1 MLKRRIFTPFALVG
15 RARLCGIICR
25 MMDDKLDDT
34 LPTPVSSGWEKPA
47 PAEEPELAAT
57 QPTIAPTPVDS
68 PEQAIGLAETQA
80 VTPAPPEEILE
91 PAEALE
97 ASPLAP
103 PEEGLPVK
111 GKTGRGRRALIP
123 LAGILI
129 LLLIAALSGLAG
141 YRSGINLRTTAE
153 KTLVSQQAREQYDLG
168 VQDMQS
174 GFFERARQRFEYVIR
189 LDPSYPG
196 AADMLA
202 GVLLE
207 INTTA
212 TPTLVP
218 TAAPTP
224 TPDTRGIE
232 GLFDTAGQQLAN
244 TEWDAA
250 IETLLQLRKQDPT
263 YRAVDI
269 DGMLFMALRN
279 RGMDKIAKQADLE
292 GGLYDLALAARFG
305 PLDNEAQGYMNWTS
319 LYLTGASFWD
329 LDWRQV
335 VFYFEQIAPQLPYLT
350 DGSGL
355 TAIERYRLGLI
366 GLGDTLMREGD
377 YCAAVERYTLA
388 LSYGADP
395 EAEQALT
402 EATNLCSG
410 GEEESPPPG
419 TGTQDPQAPTPDP
432 NSTQPPPPP
441 AP

>member
-1 MLKRRIFTPFALVG
+1 
-15 RARLCGIICR
+15 

-34 LPTPVSSGWEKPA
+34 LPTPVSSGWERPT
-47 PAEEPELAAT
+47 PAEEPELAVT
-57 QPTIAPTPVDS
+57 QPVYAQTPAASLEQDS
-68 PEQAIGLAETQA
+68 GLAETQA
-80 VTPAPPEEILE
+80 IETPALEEHHDAVAVSDASPPASPEEE
-91 PAEALE
+91 T
-97 ASPLAP
+97 PL
-103 PEEGLPVK
+103 K
-111 GKTGRGRRALIP
+111 DKSGRGRRALIP
-123 LAGILI
+123 LAGII
-129 LLLIAALSGLAG
+129 IFLLIAALSGLAG
-141 YRSGINLRTTAE
+141 YRSGINMRTTAE
-153 KTLVSQQAREQYDLG
+153 KTLVSQQAAEQYELG

-218 TAAPTP
+218 TVAPTP
-224 TPDTRGIE
+224 TPDTRGID
-232 GLFDTAGQQLAN
+232 GLYDSAGQQLAN
-244 TEWDAA
+244 TEWDTA

-305 PLDNEAQGYMNWTS
+305 PMDNEAQGYMNWTS

-377 YCAAVERYTLA
+377 YCTAVERYTLA
-388 LSYGADP
+388 LSYGADS

-410 GEEESPPPG
+410 GEEEAPPPD
-419 TGTQDPQAPTPDP
+419 TTQDPQAPTPDP

-441 AP
+441 VP